1 MTNNKDYSEAF
12 LAHRVADIGLLNA
25 VISNLQLN
33 KKMQLLDFGCGTG
46 NYLLALQEK
55 GYSNLSALDKDDNM
69 INIATART
77 KINVKKGSHLNIPFS
92 NNSFDSV
99 MLIAMIHFIDDL
111 ECLFRNLNNVCKKDG
126 RIVIVTQSYQQI
138 DNRFYNRY
146 FPSLAKIDKQRYHE
160 PQNIISFAEKC
171 GFLLKSIQDYSSG
184 TDMIVDE
191 SYYNLIKNKSFY
203 VLRLL
208 PDDEFINGMVFFE
221 QELKQHAGKF
231 VAPFAGWTLITL
243 QKSGEI

>member
-1 MTNNKDYSEAF
+1 MSNNKDYSEAF

-146 FPSLAKIDKQRYHE
+146 FPSLAEIDKQRYHE

-191 SYYNLIKNKSFY
+191 AYYNLIKNKSFY

-221 QELKQHAGKF
+221 QELKQYAGKF